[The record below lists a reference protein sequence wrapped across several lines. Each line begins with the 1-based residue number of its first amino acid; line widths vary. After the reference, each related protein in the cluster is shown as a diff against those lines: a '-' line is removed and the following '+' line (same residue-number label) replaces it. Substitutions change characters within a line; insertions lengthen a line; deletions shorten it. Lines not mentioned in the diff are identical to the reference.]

1 MGAVLPLISINRL
14 RMETDG
20 EGVTTLIA
28 AKGCPLRCR
37 YCINSDVLS
46 DKVPFRRVTVPELL
60 DMVRIDDLYFQATG
74 GGVVFGGGESLIHA
88 DFIKE
93 FAEAMPEGWRLTV
106 ETSLNVPEETVREL
120 IPYIDD
126 YIIDVKDMNPEIYKA
141 YTGKDNAPVVRN
153 LNILVE
159 AGLADRMKIR
169 IPKIPNYNTA
179 EDCRSTVD
187 VLKKMAEFRQLDVF
201 PYVIRDYHM
210 KE

>member
-1 MGAVLPLISINRL
+1 
-14 RMETDG
+14 
-20 EGVTTLIA
+20 
-28 AKGCPLRCR
+28 
-37 YCINSDVLS
+37 
-46 DKVPFRRVTVPELL
+46 
-60 DMVRIDDLYFQATG
+60 MVRIDDLYFQATG